1 MSFFLFFDLQ
11 TTCFS
16 INVNKLKII
25 IFIQMVFKILFNVI
39 QQKYALQLKKL
50 YMESISIWNNNN
62 KQKIVTYL
70 KLTRCQFGD
79 QMFSCLMLYI
89 QGYPDGLALIPRQL
103 LCTHFVTIKMLDTK
117 NKAIL
122 IVLDQEYQ
130 YQSPCRTVSPSFKIE
145 VRMNIS
151 IRSFFLI
158 CVFFPSFL
166 LSMQYYCLY
175 LASFY

>member
-1 MSFFLFFDLQ
+1 
-11 TTCFS
+11 
-16 INVNKLKII
+16 
-25 IFIQMVFKILFNVI
+25 
-39 QQKYALQLKKL
+39 
-50 YMESISIWNNNN
+50 MESISIWNNNN

-122 IVLDQEYQ
+122 IVLDKE
-130 YQSPCRTVSPSFKIE
+130 
-145 VRMNIS
+145 
-151 IRSFFLI
+151 
-158 CVFFPSFL
+158 
-166 LSMQYYCLY
+166 
-175 LASFY
+175 